1 MLYADLAARIVLHD
15 WNEGKIKY
23 YITPPTTALP
33 TAGAGGEVTLMT
45 ESSSEFDVDGLGQ
58 EDIRV
63 LDMIEAAAASNEEV
77 TGAFVPITEIHFG
90 DREVSVQQSTGDRM
104 VEQETDGEGKTG
116 IVKLSKK
123 AIAAASRQANGER
136 NNGRPNSSDTMSE
149 ARSIAGSI
157 TNTSFGGVLSRKQA
171 TTNSGESEPVKV
183 DARKKQKLDKKKA
196 IKSGRREKGE
206 EPVEEKA
213 NSTDD
218 NYDFSSDFTY

>member
-1 MLYADLAARIVLHD
+1 
-15 WNEGKIKY
+15 
-23 YITPPTTALP
+23 
-33 TAGAGGEVTLMT
+33 MT
-45 ESSSEFDVDGLGQ
+45 EFSSEFDVDGLGQ

-104 VEQETDGEGKTG
+104 VEQEAEGEGKTG

-136 NNGRPNSSDTMSE
+136 NNGRPKNSDTMSE

-196 IKSGRREKGE
+196 VKSGRREKEGD
-206 EPVEEKA
+206 EPVEDKT

>member
-1 MLYADLAARIVLHD
+1 
-15 WNEGKIKY
+15 
-23 YITPPTTALP
+23 
-33 TAGAGGEVTLMT
+33 MT
-45 ESSSEFDVDGLGQ
+45 EFSSEFDVDGLDQ

-90 DREVSVQQSTGDRM
+90 DRDVSVQHPSGDRM
-104 VEQETDGEGKTG
+104 VEQEADGQGEGKTG

-136 NNGRPNSSDTMSE
+136 NNGRPKNSDTMSE

-171 TTNSGESEPVKV
+171 TTNSGESEPIKV

-196 IKSGRREKGE
+196 EKSGRREKEGE
-206 EPVEEKA
+206 KPVEDKA